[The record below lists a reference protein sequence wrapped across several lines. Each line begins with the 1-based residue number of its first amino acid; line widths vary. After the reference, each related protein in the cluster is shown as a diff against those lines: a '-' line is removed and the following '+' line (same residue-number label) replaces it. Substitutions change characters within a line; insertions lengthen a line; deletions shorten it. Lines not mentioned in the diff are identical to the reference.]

1 MDFFIDKIL
10 SLNENQNLS
19 MKFYFM
25 ESTVKSFAAAL
36 MEHYITDDFHGMWS
50 GHTEFGEP
58 LNGFVHS
65 M

>member
-36 MEHYITDDFHGMWS
+36 MEHYITDDFHDM
-50 GHTEFGEP
+50 
-58 LNGFVHS
+58 
-65 M
+65 

>member
-36 MEHYITDDFHGMWS
+36 MEHYITDDFHGM
-50 GHTEFGEP
+50 
-58 LNGFVHS
+58 
-65 M
+65 